1 MKLLESTE
9 NKITKDKNCEN
20 LTHLE
25 VTKVV
30 LVHCNCLNNDY
41 QQNSRVIYT
50 YVSNKPFGQLL
61 EVSATNLIVLNSF
74 NSEFQA
80 IEVWFTDENSQPL
93 EIKDRM
99 NLTLIIK

>member
-9 NKITKDKNCEN
+9 NKITKDKNGEN

-41 QQNSRVIYT
+41 QQNSRVIYI
-50 YVSNKPFGQLL
+50 YICFK
-61 EVSATNLIVLNSF
+61 
-74 NSEFQA
+74 
-80 IEVWFTDENSQPL
+80 
-93 EIKDRM
+93 
-99 NLTLIIK
+99 